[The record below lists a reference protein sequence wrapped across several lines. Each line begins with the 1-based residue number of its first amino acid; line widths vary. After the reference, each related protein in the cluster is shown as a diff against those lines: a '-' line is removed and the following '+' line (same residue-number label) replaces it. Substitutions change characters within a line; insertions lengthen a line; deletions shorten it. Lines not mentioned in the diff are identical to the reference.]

1 MSTAVFSTESKAVL
15 RRLSGM
21 KEVSGSFADNILTIK
36 LSGHVDSVN
45 AADVENEI
53 TALREENPAQSVI
66 LDCDALEYISSAGL
80 RVILRLKRS
89 AAELKLVNVQPEV
102 YDVLEM
108 TGFTEMM
115 EVRKAYRVL
124 SVDGCDIIGQGANGR
139 VYRIDPDTIVKVY
152 YSPDS
157 LEEIQRER
165 ELARTA
171 FVLGVPTAIPY
182 DVVRIEGG
190 GYGSVYELLNAD
202 SFAELLIKGEKT
214 VDEVAAMS
222 ISLLKIIHG
231 TLVKPGIM
239 PDMRRTALHWAD
251 YLQDHLPEEQYK
263 KLHDLIAAVP
273 QDMHMMH
280 GDYHIKNIMLQNG
293 ESLLIDMDTLC
304 CGYPI
309 FELASM
315 FNAYCGFSELDNSV
329 SRAFLGI
336 PHETAVE
343 LWYKSLKLYL
353 DGADD
358 EKVREVEEKAQII
371 GYTRI
376 MRRGIRRGGLET
388 EEGRAEIENC
398 RKHLKDLLSKVDTL
412 LF

>member
-1 MSTAVFSTESKAVL
+1 
-15 RRLSGM
+15 M

>member
-1 MSTAVFSTESKAVL
+1 
-15 RRLSGM
+15 M

-202 SFAELLIKGEKT
+202 SFAELLIKGKKT

-304 CGYPI
+304 CGHPI